1 MDKELQKQKIRF
13 IRLINGLIAT
23 VYVVGIVWGLSQLY
37 TMIF

>member
-23 VYVVGIVWGLSQLY
+23 AYIVGIAWVLSQLY